1 MKILKM
7 KFSYIALL
15 LCLSTLL
22 YGQDAMTLEKAISKG
37 LENNFGIKIAEQ
49 SIAISENN
57 NTWARAG
64 KGPTVD
70 LNGFFSNS
78 LTNDNNPASF
88 LRGTFN
94 NSSLGVSL
102 DAQWIVI
109 DGGRIKIRKEQLESA
124 VVQQKLQKNV
134 EAHALIR
141 TIVQAYYEVLFQ
153 EERLD
158 ILRNNLKLSQGRIQF
173 ENTKREFG
181 VSNSFNLIQFENA
194 ILSDSINIVSQK
206 LQLDV
211 AKRNFSNVLSESTY
225 VDYNFVDQLSV
236 VVEEIDELKLKNSL
250 AEENYTL
257 KTLMLVAELDQLNTN
272 LSKANLKPT
281 LSLSGSI
288 GVSEGGFKFF
298 EDDPSTGEPFPLLFS
313 NRVNMGLNANFN
325 WNLYD
330 GGLRKQDIESAQM
343 QEELNKLSFMEAQ
356 VELQNQL
363 NILISNYNNQNI
375 LLALIDEQIQL
386 ANKNLLMTE
395 ERFKAGQI
403 NSLDFQTVQNQLLT
417 AQFNKINAIYNL
429 LITKSEIDWL
439 VGAFKQ

>member
-7 KFSYIALL
+7 KFSSIALL

-22 YGQDAMTLEKAISKG
+22 YGQDAMTLEKAISLG

-102 DAQWIVI
+102 DAQWIVL

-211 AKRNFSNVLSESTY
+211 AKRNFSNVLSESSF
-225 VDYNFVDQLSV
+225 VDYDFVDQLSV

-298 EDDPSTGEPFPLLFS
+298 EEDPSTGEPFPLLFS

-386 ANKNLLMTE
+386 ANKNLSMTE
-395 ERFKAGQI
+395 ERFQAGQI
-403 NSLDFQTVQNQLLT
+403 NSLDFQNVQNQLLN

-429 LITKSEIDWL
+429 LVTKSEIDWL
-439 VGAFKQ
+439 VGSF